1 MTLRR
6 LGWIAFTIVL
16 LVWVVRNPT
25 AAATGV
31 QMLGHV
37 ASRAADAL
45 SKMVGN

>member
-16 LVWVVRNPT
+16 LVWIVRNPN
-25 AAATGV
+25 AAGSGA
-31 QMLGHV
+31 QMLGHF
-37 ASRAADAL
+37 ATRAADAL

>member
-16 LVWVVRNPT
+16 LVWIVRNPN
-25 AAATGV
+25 AAATGA
-31 QMLGHV
+31 QMLGHF
-37 ASRAADAL
+37 ATQAADAL